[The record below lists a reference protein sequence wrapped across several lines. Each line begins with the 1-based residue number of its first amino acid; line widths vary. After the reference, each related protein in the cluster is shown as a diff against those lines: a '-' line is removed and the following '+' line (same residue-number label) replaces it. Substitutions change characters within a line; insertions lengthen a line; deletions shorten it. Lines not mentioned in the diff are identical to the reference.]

1 MRGVY
6 PFLFYPLKILS
17 MKKLHL
23 FMLPVV
29 CLCSTIATG
38 QTILNG
44 SLEPGGAV
52 TTCADAPKASFNNF
66 MGNVW
71 DASELPNI
79 YQGTATCGIG
89 APADGNGF
97 TVLKYRLFP
106 GNLGNLLT
114 FKLNGPLSIGQQ
126 YKIAIQYRTIAG
138 TPPTGGLR
146 YGYCKDSA
154 SFDSSCGT
162 RGQIQNTNWVADTLV
177 FTPTQAWKY
186 IFIEALS
193 LQGNNFDLHIDN
205 LVLLK
210 STNGVVETSAPAEV
224 NIYPN
229 PAHGDV
235 NVSLGEGIQLP
246 CKMQLTDLTG
256 RILQQQTITDRT
268 TTMKTEGLAAGMYI
282 VHLTGK
288 DEKTYTTRLIAE

>member
-1 MRGVY
+1 
-6 PFLFYPLKILS
+6 

-23 FMLPVV
+23 FILPVV
-29 CLCSTIATG
+29 CALSTVATG

-52 TTCADAPKASFNNF
+52 TTCSDAPKASFNNN

-79 YQGTATCGIG
+79 YQATATCGIG

-114 FKLNGPLSIGQQ
+114 FKLNGPLTVGQQ
-126 YKIAIQYRTIAG
+126 YKIAIQYRTITG
-138 TPPTGGLR
+138 TPPTGGFR

-154 SFDSSCGT
+154 SFDSSGGF
-162 RGQIQNTNWVADTLV
+162 RSAIQNTAWLKDTLV

-186 IFIEALS
+186 IYIEALS
-193 LQGNNFDLHIDN
+193 LQGNNFDLHVDN

-210 STNGVVETSAPAEV
+210 TTNGVTETSASTEV

-229 PAHGDV
+229 PAHGDA
-235 NVSLGEGIQLP
+235 NISLGEGIQLP
-246 CKMQLTDLTG
+246 CTMQLTDLAG
-256 RILQQQTITDRT
+256 RTLQQQTITDRT
-268 TTMKTEGLAAGMYI
+268 TTIKTGGLAAGMYI

-288 DEKTYTTRLIAE
+288 DEKTYTTRLMAE